1 MHTGCAVYICDTLAA
16 GMGEKRQLLGVTIAV
31 IVFLSFVIFF
41 LGQREVCESGIESV
55 VSHENV
61 IAVTYEKP
69 SWLDGHIK
77 QCEIEAYITGEYR
90 DIKDS
95 AEKTK
100 EEFPDTVLLP
110 YQFIVEV
117 DQRVV
122 KPYESILITDYRY
135 TGGAHGITTYT
146 QYNLRNGK
154 DIPFEAYLLDIG
166 YDEKELLQRVNQF
179 LKDNQHDTL
188 EELYLPFGQPKRRL
202 PWRIQQREGGSMGID
217 LIFPPYSVAAYVF
230 GTIEHSF

>member
-1 MHTGCAVYICDTLAA
+1 
-16 GMGEKRQLLGVTIAV
+16 MGKKKQFLNTTAAV
-31 IVFLSFVIFF
+31 IVLISVIIFF
-41 LGQREVCESGIESV
+41 SWQKETCKSDIESV

-61 IAVTYEKP
+61 IAVEYEKP
-69 SWLDGHIK
+69 LWLEGHTK
-77 QCEIEAYITGEYR
+77 QCDIETYIAGQYR
-90 DIKDS
+90 DIKDN

-117 DQRVV
+117 DQRVA

-146 QYNLRNGK
+146 QYNLRNSK

-202 PWRIQQREGGSMGID
+202 PWRIQQQEGGSMGID
-217 LIFPPYSVAAYVF
+217 LIFPPYSVRGICVRNNKAVILIYCF
-230 GTIEHSF
+230 